1 MDDQVLL
8 ELKLR
13 YGPLYGTS
21 VKGIDLLFRELTY
34 KEFDKFLAIQDAQG
48 YSSADSE
55 DYLIETCII
64 YPENFDINRIPAG
77 AVSSISDAVLEAS
90 GFSSARMAKRILESK
105 RDKVSEVRGLMK
117 AFVLATINTYT
128 PEELDEM
135 TFSQLAE
142 RVALAEKIIEVKQ
155 AINGMESTNVKLE
168 LIDPEEEQ
176 QKEQQ
181 KAANYN
187 NSRKQGEAA
196 YEDPVARKLWNGM

>member
-1 MDDQVLL
+1 MNEQVLL

-13 YGPLYGTS
+13 YGPLYGIS

-34 KEFDKFLAIQDAQG
+34 KEFDKFIAIQDADG

-55 DYLIETCII
+55 DYIIEVCVV
-64 YPENFDINRIPAG
+64 YPENFDINTISAG
-77 AVSSISDAVLEAS
+77 AVTGISDAVLEAS
-90 GFSSARMAKRILESK
+90 GFFSAKMAKKILESK
-105 RDKVSEVRGLMK
+105 RQKVSEVRGLMK

-128 PEELDEM
+128 PEQLDEM

-155 AINGMESTNVKLE
+155 AINGMEATNVKLE
-168 LIDPEEEQ
+168 LIDPEEEAEK
-176 QKEQQ
+176 QKE